1 MRHHRRQITTISPM
15 KPADTLRLA
24 LSDRINDAEVGPQYV
39 PLALLGE
46 FQRDV
51 SEFLRGS
58 SKEIDPAEVPIS
70 IEQGSLVFV
79 ANGLLAATSL
89 WADVAQLQNPSALG
103 LIDPKRAAVVER
115 WQVAA
120 RNHPERSYHLADKGK
135 TLTVRVDARSDFR
148 NQIES
153 IWVGVEKY
161 VEGTV
166 VDWGGAS
173 KANVHVRIRDGKV
186 LIIAA
191 SQQLLADEERNR
203 LYRPALLRVS
213 AKENLKT
220 GELRDLNLLSFEAD
234 RSGWDEAAFN
244 KLVQKGTQA
253 WGDTPDNWL
262 DELRSGNG

>member
-1 MRHHRRQITTISPM
+1 M

-115 WQVAA
+115 WQV
-120 RNHPERSYHLADKGK
+120 GC
-135 TLTVRVDARSDFR
+135 
-148 NQIES
+148 
-153 IWVGVEKY
+153 
-161 VEGTV
+161 
-166 VDWGGAS
+166 
-173 KANVHVRIRDGKV
+173 
-186 LIIAA
+186 
-191 SQQLLADEERNR
+191 
-203 LYRPALLRVS
+203 
-213 AKENLKT
+213 AK
-220 GELRDLNLLSFEAD
+220 S
-234 RSGWDEAAFN
+234 S
-244 KLVQKGTQA
+244 
-253 WGDTPDNWL
+253 
-262 DELRSGNG
+262 

>member
-1 MRHHRRQITTISPM
+1 
-15 KPADTLRLA
+15 
-24 LSDRINDAEVGPQYV
+24 
-39 PLALLGE
+39 
-46 FQRDV
+46 
-51 SEFLRGS
+51 
-58 SKEIDPAEVPIS
+58 
-70 IEQGSLVFV
+70 
-79 ANGLLAATSL
+79 
-89 WADVAQLQNPSALG
+89 
-103 LIDPKRAAVVER
+103 
-115 WQVAA
+115 
-120 RNHPERSYHLADKGK
+120 LADKGK